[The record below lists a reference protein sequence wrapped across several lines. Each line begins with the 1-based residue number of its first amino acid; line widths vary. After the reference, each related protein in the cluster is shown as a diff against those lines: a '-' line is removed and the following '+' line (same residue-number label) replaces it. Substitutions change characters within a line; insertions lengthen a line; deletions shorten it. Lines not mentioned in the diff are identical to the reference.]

1 MVDNINARQFEGF
14 DYNDYYLFDTS
25 AWTWDF
31 GAGQVAFING
41 IQMYVAGTQA
51 NAQVLPAAPLPP
63 QLGNMAFVLAQT
75 PQPAAGSPPTSIG
88 PQYPWPFHGT
98 AAGPVALPA
107 IALNNIVGRPLSNPL
122 NNAPVQKTL
131 MRVVTNDMFVYFL
144 DLKMATY
151 LYNILNA
158 VPALAGAGPGVV
170 VLGVPTPNWP
180 LPVPV
185 LLEADVGLYE
195 FERKWIWLLA
205 VRAVAG
211 ADADLRVY
219 MEG

>member
-1 MVDNINARQFEGF
+1 MVNEVVSRQFEGF
-14 DYNDYYLFDTS
+14 DFNDYYFFDTS
-25 AWTWDF
+25 AWTWDV
-31 GAGQVAFING
+31 GAGQVPAVND
-41 IQMYVAGTQA
+41 IQLYIAGTEA
-51 NAQVLPAAPLPP
+51 NALLRPLAPVPTPTLAAL
-63 QLGNMAFVLAQT
+63 LAAL
-75 PQPAAGSPPTSIG
+75 PQPAPGGPPLNIG

-98 AAGPVALPA
+98 AAGPVALNA
-107 IALNNIVGRPLSNPL
+107 IALNNIALRPLSNPL

-131 MRVVTNDMFVYFL
+131 FRVVTNDMYVYML
-144 DLKMATY
+144 NQKMATY
-151 LYNILNA
+151 LYTVLNA
-158 VPALAGAGPGVV
+158 APALAALGPGTFAA
-170 VLGVPTPNWP
+170 PIWP

-211 ADADLRVY
+211 ADADLHVY